1 MPYLVK
7 GAPFRYPGAVNVE
20 GCKSSQEVMEKAK
33 LDWMVDKC
41 PMYAFIPAKDNGSDY
56 DIDDTKHSQT
66 FMENTVNGPK
76 ILREC
81 PNSYGIYRTDLN
93 IPLGLVKERY
103 EPVQNLDAFK
113 FFDTAIGKNEAI
125 WQTAGWFG
133 NGQRIF
139 VSAKLPDTILVN
151 GDPVD
156 NYLVF
161 TNSHDGSTGVKI
173 LFTPIR
179 VVCQNTLNAAIRG
192 AQNFVSFRHTQ
203 SVHKNIDAAHEVL
216 GITHKQIEIV
226 NEAFNAMSKIKID
239 DKKAIEIMANIV
251 FTEAELMRLKQNGH
265 TPEQVA
271 NRYYHAIND
280 ADLSTQKV
288 NVLSKMVDYYHIGPG
303 QREIEGTGWGVYGAI
318 TGYYSNIDNTEKE
331 KRMDTLLYG
340 DRSRKIANAGEFILQ
355 YAR

>member
-7 GAPFRYPGAVNVE
+7 GAPFRFPGAVNVE
-20 GCKSSQEVMEKAK
+20 ECKSSAEVMQKAK

-41 PMYAFIPAKDNGSDY
+41 PMYACMPAKDMGSDF
-56 DIDDTKHSQT
+56 DIDDTKGSPS
-66 FMENTVNGPK
+66 FLENTVAGPK

-81 PNSYGIYRTDLN
+81 PNAYGIFRTDYN

-103 EPVQNLDAFK
+103 EPVQNIDAFK

-139 VSAKLPDTILVN
+139 VSAKLPDNIIVN

-161 TNSHDGSTGVKI
+161 TNSHDGSSGVKI

-179 VVCQNTLNAAIRG
+179 VVCQNTLNAAIRT
-192 AQNFVSFRHTQ
+192 AQSYVSFRHTQ
-203 SVHKNIDAAHEVL
+203 SVHKNIDIAHEIL
-216 GITHKQIEIV
+216 GITRKQIVIV
-226 NEAFNAMSKIKID
+226 NDAFNAMQKVKVD
-239 DKKAIEIMANIV
+239 DKKAIEIMANVI
-251 FTEAELMRLKQNGH
+251 FSEAELLKLKQTGH

-271 NRYYHAIND
+271 NRYYFAIND
-280 ADLSTQKV
+280 AELSTQKV
-288 NVLSKMVDYYHIGPG
+288 NILSKMVDYYHIGPG
-303 QREIEGTGWGVYGAI
+303 QKEIEGTGWGVYGAI

-340 DRSRKIANAGEFILQ
+340 DRSRKIQQAGEYILQ
-355 YAR
+355 TT

>member
-20 GCKSSQEVMEKAK
+20 DCKSSAEVMKKAK
-33 LDWMVDKC
+33 LDWEVAKC
-41 PMYAFIPAKDNGSDY
+41 KMFANMPAHDLGSDF
-56 DIDDTKHSQT
+56 DIDDQPGTS
-66 FMENTVNGPK
+66 FLENTVQGPR

-81 PNSYGIYRTDLN
+81 PNAFGIYRTDYN

-113 FFDTAIGKNEAI
+113 FFDDAIGKNEAL

-133 NGQRIF
+133 NGERIF
-139 VSAKLPDTILVN
+139 VSAKLPENILVK

-161 TNSHDGSTGVKI
+161 TNSHDGSSGVKI

-179 VVCQNTLNAAIRG
+179 VICQNTLNAAIRG

-203 SVHKNIDAAHEVL
+203 SVHKNIDIAHEIL

-226 NEAFNAMSKIKID
+226 NDAYNAMSKIKVTD
-239 DKKAIEIMANIV
+239 DKAIEIMANIV
-251 FTEAELMRLKQNGH
+251 FTEAELLKLKQGNH
-265 TPEQVA
+265 TPKQVA
-271 NRYYHAIND
+271 ERYYWAIND
-280 ADLSTQKV
+280 AELSTQKV
-288 NVLSKMVDYYHIGPG
+288 NVLSRMVDYYHTGIG
-303 QREIEGTGWGVYGAI
+303 QKEIEGTGWGVYNAI
-318 TGYYSNIDNTEKE
+318 SGYYSNIDNTEKE

-340 DRSRKIANAGEFILQ
+340 DRSRKIASAGEFILQ